1 MSMNMNVEEVSKTTE
16 SSSTEQVAQQ
26 TDVQPQQQQ
35 QQQQVKLADLKVNTE
50 NDALNYMVGFL
61 ELAQRRGVYTL
72 EEAAKIN
79 ECVAKFRR
87 PAQTDSQA

>member
-1 MSMNMNVEEVSKTTE
+1 MNMNVEEVQNT
-16 SSSTEQVAQQ
+16 QVQAPNQAG
-26 TDVQPQQQQ
+26 QQQK
-35 QQQQVKLADLKVNTE
+35 QVKLSDLTINSE

-79 ECVAKFRR
+79 ECVAKFRKEA
-87 PAQTDSQA
+87 PQQQSTETSQ

>member
-1 MSMNMNVEEVSKTTE
+1 MEMKVEEVTTP
-16 SSSTEQVAQQ
+16 QQ
-26 TDVQPQQQQ
+26 PTQETQQQQ
-35 QQQQVKLADLKVNTE
+35 QQQPQVKLADLKVNTE

-61 ELAQRRGVYTL
+61 ELAQRRGVFTL

-87 PAQTDSQA
+87 NTPPPSQ

>member
-1 MSMNMNVEEVSKTTE
+1 MNVEEVSKTTE

-26 TDVQPQQQQ
+26 TDAQPQQQQQ

>member
-1 MSMNMNVEEVSKTTE
+1 MNVEEVQNT
-16 SSSTEQVAQQ
+16 QVQAPNQ
-26 TDVQPQQQQ
+26 VGQQQK
-35 QQQQVKLADLKVNTE
+35 QVKLSDLTINSE

-87 PAQTDSQA
+87 EAPQQQSTETSQ

>member
-1 MSMNMNVEEVSKTTE
+1 MKVEEVPTPVMQQSNQ
-16 SSSTEQVAQQ
+16 SSNPPS
-26 TDVQPQQQQ
+26 Q
-35 QQQQVKLADLKVNTE
+35 QQQQVKLTELKVNSE

-61 ELAQRRGVYTL
+61 ELAQRRGVFTL

-87 PAQTDSQA
+87 PGPPPSQ

>member
-1 MSMNMNVEEVSKTTE
+1 MSMNMNVEEVSNTTE
-16 SSSTEQVAQQ
+16 SDSTEQVAQQ
-26 TDVQPQQQQ
+26 TDTQPQQ

-87 PAQTDSQA
+87 PAQTDAQA

>member
-1 MSMNMNVEEVSKTTE
+1 MNVEEVSKTTE
-16 SSSTEQVAQQ
+16 SSSTEEVAQQ
-26 TDVQPQQQQ
+26 PQQ
-35 QQQQVKLADLKVNTE
+35 QQQQVKLSDLKVNTE

-87 PAQTDSQA
+87 PAQTDAQA

>member
-1 MSMNMNVEEVSKTTE
+1 MNVEEVQNT
-16 SSSTEQVAQQ
+16 QVQAPNQAG
-26 TDVQPQQQQ
+26 QQQK
-35 QQQQVKLADLKVNTE
+35 QVKLSDLTINSE

>member
-1 MSMNMNVEEVSKTTE
+1 MDMKVEEVPPTTGEE
-16 SSSTEQVAQQ
+16 STGQVAQ
-26 TDVQPQQQQ
+26 TGASQ
-35 QQQQVKLADLKVNTE
+35 QQQQVKLNDLKVNNE

-87 PAQTDSQA
+87 PAQTGSQA

>member
-1 MSMNMNVEEVSKTTE
+1 MNVAEVQNT
-16 SSSTEQVAQQ
+16 QVQAPNQGG
-26 TDVQPQQQQ
+26 QQQK
-35 QQQQVKLADLKVNTE
+35 QVKLSDLTINNE

-87 PAQTDSQA
+87 EAPQQQSTETSQ

>member
-1 MSMNMNVEEVSKTTE
+1 MNVEEVQNT
-16 SSSTEQVAQQ
+16 QVQAPNR
-26 TDVQPQQQQ
+26 VGQQQK
-35 QQQQVKLADLKVNTE
+35 QVKLSELTINSE

-79 ECVAKFRR
+79 ECVAKFRKEA
-87 PAQTDSQA
+87 PQQQSTETSQ

>member
-1 MSMNMNVEEVSKTTE
+1 MNMNVEEVQNT
-16 SSSTEQVAQQ
+16 QVQAPNQAG
-26 TDVQPQQQQ
+26 QQQK
-35 QQQQVKLADLKVNTE
+35 QVKLSELTINSE

-87 PAQTDSQA
+87 EAPQQQSTETSQ

>member
-16 SSSTEQVAQQ
+16 SSSTEEVAQQ
-26 TDVQPQQQQ
+26 PEPQSQ
-35 QQQQVKLADLKVNTE
+35 QQQQVKLSDLKVTTE

-87 PAQTDSQA
+87 PAQTDVQA

>member
-1 MSMNMNVEEVSKTTE
+1 MNMKVEEVSNAQPTQET
-16 SSSTEQVAQQ
+16 QQQ
-26 TDVQPQQQQ
+26 TTQQP
-35 QQQQVKLADLKVNTE
+35 QVKLSDLKVNTE

-61 ELAQRRGVYTL
+61 ELAQRQGVFTL

-87 PAQTDSQA
+87 TAPPTQTQA

>member
-1 MSMNMNVEEVSKTTE
+1 MNVEEVSKTTE
-16 SSSTEQVAQQ
+16 SSSTEEVAQQ
-26 TDVQPQQQQ
+26 PEPQSQ
-35 QQQQVKLADLKVNTE
+35 QQQQVKLSDLKVTTE

-87 PAQTDSQA
+87 PAQTDAQA

>member
-1 MSMNMNVEEVSKTTE
+1 MEMKVEEVPTPVMQQSNQ
-16 SSSTEQVAQQ
+16 SSNPPS
-26 TDVQPQQQQ
+26 QQQA
-35 QQQQVKLADLKVNTE
+35 QQQQVKLTELKVNSE

-61 ELAQRRGVYTL
+61 ELAQRRGVFTL

-87 PAQTDSQA
+87 PGPPPSQ

>member
-1 MSMNMNVEEVSKTTE
+1 MNMNVEEVQNK
-16 SSSTEQVAQQ
+16 QVQAPNQAG
-26 TDVQPQQQQ
+26 QQQK
-35 QQQQVKLADLKVNTE
+35 QVKLSDLTINSE

-79 ECVAKFRR
+79 ECVAKFRKEA
-87 PAQTDSQA
+87 PQQQSTETSQ

>member
-1 MSMNMNVEEVSKTTE
+1 MNMNVEEVQNT
-16 SSSTEQVAQQ
+16 QVQAPNQ
-26 TDVQPQQQQ
+26 VGQQQK
-35 QQQQVKLADLKVNTE
+35 QVKLSDLTINSE

-87 PAQTDSQA
+87 EAPQQQSTETSQ

>member
-1 MSMNMNVEEVSKTTE
+1 MNVEEVSKTTE
-16 SSSTEQVAQQ
+16 SSSTEEVAQQ
-26 TDVQPQQQQ
+26 PEAQSQQ

-61 ELAQRRGVYTL
+61 EFAQRRGVYTL

-87 PAQTDSQA
+87 PAQTDAQA

>member
-1 MSMNMNVEEVSKTTE
+1 MNMNVEEVQNT
-16 SSSTEQVAQQ
+16 QVQAPNQAG
-26 TDVQPQQQQ
+26 QQQK
-35 QQQQVKLADLKVNTE
+35 QVKLSDLTINSE

-87 PAQTDSQA
+87 EAPQQQSTETSQ

>member
-1 MSMNMNVEEVSKTTE
+1 MDMKIEEVE
-16 SSSTEQVAQQ
+16 STPQQ
-26 TDVQPQQQQ
+26 GHAQPQQPQ
-35 QQQQVKLADLKVNTE
+35 QQQQVKLEDLKVNTE

-61 ELAQRRGVYTL
+61 ELAQRRGIFSL

-87 PAQTDSQA
+87 PVPQSQSTSQ

>member
-1 MSMNMNVEEVSKTTE
+1 MSMEMKVEEVVTPQQ
-16 SSSTEQVAQQ
+16 STP
-26 TDVQPQQQQ
+26 QPTQEAPQQQ

-87 PAQTDSQA
+87 PAQTDAQA

>member
-1 MSMNMNVEEVSKTTE
+1 MDMKIEEVE
-16 SSSTEQVAQQ
+16 STPQQ
-26 TDVQPQQQQ
+26 GHAQPQQQQ
-35 QQQQVKLADLKVNTE
+35 QQQQVKLEDLKVNTE

-61 ELAQRRGVYTL
+61 ELAQRRGIFSL

-87 PAQTDSQA
+87 PVPQPQSTSQ

>member
-1 MSMNMNVEEVSKTTE
+1 MNMNVEEVQNK
-16 SSSTEQVAQQ
+16 QVQSPNQAG
-26 TDVQPQQQQ
+26 QQQK
-35 QQQQVKLADLKVNTE
+35 QVKLSDLTINSE

-79 ECVAKFRR
+79 ECVAKFRKEA
-87 PAQTDSQA
+87 PQQQSTETSQ

>member
-1 MSMNMNVEEVSKTTE
+1 MNMNVEEVSKTTE

-26 TDVQPQQQQ
+26 QPQ
-35 QQQQVKLADLKVNTE
+35 QQQQVKLSELKVNTE

-79 ECVAKFRR
+79 ECVSKFRR
-87 PAQTDSQA
+87 PAQTDA

>member
-1 MSMNMNVEEVSKTTE
+1 MNVEEVSKTTE
-16 SSSTEQVAQQ
+16 SSSTEEVAQQ
-26 TDVQPQQQQ
+26 PEAQSQQ

-87 PAQTDSQA
+87 PPQTDAHA

>member
-1 MSMNMNVEEVSKTTE
+1 MNVEEVSKTTE
-16 SSSTEQVAQQ
+16 SSSTEEVAQQ
-26 TDVQPQQQQ
+26 PEAQSQQ

>member
-1 MSMNMNVEEVSKTTE
+1 MNMNVEEVQNT
-16 SSSTEQVAQQ
+16 QVQAPNQ
-26 TDVQPQQQQ
+26 VGQQQK
-35 QQQQVKLADLKVNTE
+35 QVKLSELTINSE

-87 PAQTDSQA
+87 EAPQQQSTETSQ

>member
-1 MSMNMNVEEVSKTTE
+1 MNMNVEEVQNT
-16 SSSTEQVAQQ
+16 QVQAPNQ
-26 TDVQPQQQQ
+26 VGQQQK
-35 QQQQVKLADLKVNTE
+35 QVKLSDLTINSE

-79 ECVAKFRR
+79 ECVAKFRKEA
-87 PAQTDSQA
+87 PQQQSTETSQ

>member
-16 SSSTEQVAQQ
+16 SSTTEEVAQQ
-26 TDVQPQQQQ
+26 TQQQQ
-35 QQQQVKLADLKVNTE
+35 QQQQVKLSDLKVNTE

-87 PAQTDSQA
+87 PAQTDAQA

>member
-1 MSMNMNVEEVSKTTE
+1 MNVEEVSKTTE
-16 SSSTEQVAQQ
+16 SSSTEEVAQQ
-26 TDVQPQQQQ
+26 PEAQSQQ

-87 PAQTDSQA
+87 PAQTDAQA

>member
-1 MSMNMNVEEVSKTTE
+1 MNVEEVSNTTE
-16 SSSTEQVAQQ
+16 SDSTEQVAQQ
-26 TDVQPQQQQ
+26 TDTQPQQ

-87 PAQTDSQA
+87 PAQTDAQA

>member
-1 MSMNMNVEEVSKTTE
+1 MEMKVEEVSTPVMQQSNQ
-16 SSSTEQVAQQ
+16 SSNPLS
-26 TDVQPQQQQ
+26 QQQA
-35 QQQQVKLADLKVNTE
+35 QQQQVKLSELKVNSE

-61 ELAQRRGVYTL
+61 ELAQRRGVFTL

-87 PAQTDSQA
+87 STPPPSQ

>member
-1 MSMNMNVEEVSKTTE
+1 MEMKVEEVPTPVMQQSNQ
-16 SSSTEQVAQQ
+16 SSNPLS
-26 TDVQPQQQQ
+26 QQQP
-35 QQQQVKLADLKVNTE
+35 QVKLSELKVNSE

-61 ELAQRRGVYTL
+61 ELAQRRGVFTL

-87 PAQTDSQA
+87 STPPPSQ

>member
-1 MSMNMNVEEVSKTTE
+1 MEMKVEEVPTPVMQQSNQ
-16 SSSTEQVAQQ
+16 SSNPPS
-26 TDVQPQQQQ
+26 QQQA
-35 QQQQVKLADLKVNTE
+35 QQQQVKLTELKVNSE

-61 ELAQRRGVYTL
+61 ELAQRRGVFTL

-87 PAQTDSQA
+87 STPPPSQ

>member
-1 MSMNMNVEEVSKTTE
+1 MKVEEVPTPVMQQSNQ
-16 SSSTEQVAQQ
+16 SSNPPS
-26 TDVQPQQQQ
+26 
-35 QQQQVKLADLKVNTE
+35 QQQQVKLTELKVNSE

-61 ELAQRRGVYTL
+61 ELAQRRGVFTL

-87 PAQTDSQA
+87 PGPPPSQ